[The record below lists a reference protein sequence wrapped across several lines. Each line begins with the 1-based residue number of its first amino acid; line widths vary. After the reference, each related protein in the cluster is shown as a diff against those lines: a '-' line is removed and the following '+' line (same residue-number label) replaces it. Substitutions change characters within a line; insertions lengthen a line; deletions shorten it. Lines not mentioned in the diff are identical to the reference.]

1 MFINTGNEEF
11 AIERKGEYVDKSM
24 LISFVNSRIGMPD
37 KFLCVTRA
45 RRFGK
50 SIAAK
55 MLNAY
60 YDESVDS
67 RSLFVDLK
75 IASDPSF
82 EEHLNKYPVIWGGL

>member
-1 MFINTGNEEF
+1 MGMFINTGNEEF

-50 SIAAK
+50 SLAAK
-55 MLNAY
+55 MLSAWM
-60 YDESVDS
+60 
-67 RSLFVDLK
+67 
-75 IASDPSF
+75 
-82 EEHLNKYPVIWGGL
+82 H